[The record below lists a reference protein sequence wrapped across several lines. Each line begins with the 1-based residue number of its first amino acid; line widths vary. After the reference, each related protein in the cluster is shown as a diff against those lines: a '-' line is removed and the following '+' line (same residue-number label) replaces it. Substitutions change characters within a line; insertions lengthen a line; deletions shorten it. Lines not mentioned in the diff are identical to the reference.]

1 MSRLANKIAVVIG
14 GSGGIGGA
22 ISQRFAAEGAHVYAT
37 SRAAVDGVADASS
50 GNGEGGVRAVR
61 ADAGSLADLEQVFA
75 TVRSEA
81 GRIDVLVVN
90 AGISEFATLGG
101 VSEDHFDRIFGLNV
115 RSLVFAA
122 QGAAGLMQAGG
133 TIVLIGSIADV
144 IGTKGYGVYSASKAA
159 VRSFART
166 WANELAPKGI
176 RVNVV
181 SPGPTDTAMF
191 DSASDEMRAALIK
204 LIPLGRLGRPDEV
217 AAAALFLA
225 SDDSSFTT
233 GAELCVDGGAA
244 QV

>member
-1 MSRLANKIAVVIG
+1 MSRLANKIAVVVG
-14 GSGGIGGA
+14 GGVGIGGA
-22 ISQRFAAEGAHVYAT
+22 ISERFAAEGAHVYAT
-37 SRAAVDGVADASS
+37 SRTAVEGVSELSDHA
-50 GNGEGGVRAVR
+50 GGVRAIR

-90 AGISEFATLGG
+90 AGVSGFATLGG
-101 VSEDHFDRIFGLNV
+101 IGEDHFDRIFGLNV
-115 RSLVFAA
+115 RALAFAV
-122 QGAAGLMQAGG
+122 QGAIELMPAGG
-133 TIVLIGSIADV
+133 SIVLIGSIAGSV
-144 IGTKGYGVYSASKAA
+144 GTKGYGVYSASKAA
-159 VRSFART
+159 VRSFTRT

-181 SPGPTDTAMF
+181 SPGPTDTAMMAA
-191 DSASDEMRAALIK
+191 ASQELRDAIAT

-225 SDDSSFTT
+225 SEESSFTT